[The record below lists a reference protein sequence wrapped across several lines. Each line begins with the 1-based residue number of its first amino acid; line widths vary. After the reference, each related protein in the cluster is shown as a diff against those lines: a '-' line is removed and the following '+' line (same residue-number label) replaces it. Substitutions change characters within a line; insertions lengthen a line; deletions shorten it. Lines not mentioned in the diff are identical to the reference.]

1 MQGERLDLHYIVGV
15 CTKKAEQ
22 GKGYMGQLVTEALRI
37 CKEDGEPFTVLM
49 PAAEAIYRPYD
60 FVSAGWCDKFV
71 IEAEEVEEADP
82 SLPQARWDA
91 IVPELG
97 QAGSIQN
104 VGNHTLQI
112 CPFDRWTAGQTK
124 QLESFA
130 AELPMDMHAAWTA
143 AYFAETDETVNKK
156 IKSAF
161 ANDLKPI
168 VCVGESLEQ
177 RKAGKTEEVITKQ
190 VELAL
195 AGLTEEQV
203 KNTIIAYEPIWAIGT
218 GKTATSEDANNSI
231 KAIRKK
237 ISEIYGNVA
246 EDVIIQYGGSV
257 KSTNAKELFE
267 TSDID
272 GALVGGASL
281 KVDEFA
287 KIVNY
292 NK

>member
-1 MQGERLDLHYIVGV
+1 MKDLQTEAEKKPFAAAVKALWIEMFEDKESYVDHYMSSTWKHNRVLLLLRGEEIVSMLHLNPYTCIVQGERLDLHYIVGV

-37 CKEDGEPFTVLM
+37 CKEDGEPFTYLM

-71 IEAEEVEEADP
+71 IEAEEAAP

-130 AELPMDMHAAWTA
+130 AELPMDMHAAWTV
-143 AYFAETDETVNKK
+143 AYFAETDQQMKCY
-156 IKSAF
+156 
-161 ANDLKPI
+161 D
-168 VCVGESLEQ
+168 
-177 RKAGKTEEVITKQ
+177 
-190 VELAL
+190 
-195 AGLTEEQV
+195 
-203 KNTIIAYEPIWAIGT
+203 
-218 GKTATSEDANNSI
+218 
-231 KAIRKK
+231 
-237 ISEIYGNVA
+237 
-246 EDVIIQYGGSV
+246 
-257 KSTNAKELFE
+257 
-267 TSDID
+267 
-272 GALVGGASL
+272 
-281 KVDEFA
+281 
-287 KIVNY
+287 
-292 NK
+292 